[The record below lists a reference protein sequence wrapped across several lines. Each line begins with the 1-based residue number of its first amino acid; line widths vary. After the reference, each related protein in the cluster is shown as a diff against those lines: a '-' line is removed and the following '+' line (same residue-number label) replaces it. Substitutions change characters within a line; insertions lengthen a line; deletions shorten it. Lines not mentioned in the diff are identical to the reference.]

1 MNKKIVIGIIFSLF
15 LMLVILTGCNENNT
29 GEETNSETKESEI
42 INTSDL
48 QIGDYINYDVAYTDI
63 NVGYDFSTNTP
74 EKAWRILDVGTKN
87 IDGTYSNV
95 KIISTL
101 VPAKLKTDNYE
112 GTQQPK
118 YNYEDLTENFEQME
132 FSNSGKYMN
141 PDNDIAKIEYYEII
155 KEGQDVGDETTGAV
169 FKIDGIADKVTSLSR
184 VELNK
189 ALGRDVNSSEI
200 IRDKDPYYLF
210 DLKQTDEFYY
220 NTLENNHKVSV
231 TLEEKNCEMLL
242 LDSGKLSDL
251 STGFNVILGVRPV
264 VTLKSNIKIEKEN
277 DYLVIK

>member
-1 MNKKIVIGIIFSLF
+1 MNKKLVIGIIFSLF

-42 INTSDL
+42 INISDL

-63 NVGYDFSTNTP
+63 NVGYDFSSNTP

-118 YNYEDLTENFEQME
+118 YNYEDLTENFEQLE
-132 FSNSGKYMN
+132 FSSSGQYIN

-155 KEGQDVGDETTGAV
+155 KEGQDVGEETTGAI

-189 ALGRDVNSSEI
+189 ALGREINSSEI

-210 DLKQTDEFYY
+210 DLKQTDKFYY

-231 TLEEKNCEMLL
+231 TLEEKNCGMLL